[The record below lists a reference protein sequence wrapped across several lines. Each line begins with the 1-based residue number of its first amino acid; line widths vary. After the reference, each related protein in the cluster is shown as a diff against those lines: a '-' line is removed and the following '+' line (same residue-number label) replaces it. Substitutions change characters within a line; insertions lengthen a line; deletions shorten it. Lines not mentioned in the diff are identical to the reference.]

1 MSPPPASS
9 PATLTRTAHPC
20 QVCAARLTCLIGQL
34 PASSQERLTPF
45 HHERAF
51 RKGQTLQTQG
61 VTGEALLSIKLGTVM
76 VTRQSA
82 DAQPRAVG
90 LFGRGHTLGLFGAV
104 GHPTQLG
111 AVALSAGRVCEIA
124 VATLHQL
131 QLFDTA
137 FMDALHAVTVRSFAS
152 LADWGQVMRL
162 RGLQRQVVAALLL
175 LAAEQG
181 TRAVRLP
188 SQAALASLLST
199 SRESV
204 ARTLR
209 QLEASGHLRRIDRW
223 HCELTPRHTELFG
236 R

>member
-1 MSPPPASS
+1 MSLPPASS

-34 PASSQERLTPF
+34 PAASQERLNPF
-45 HHERAF
+45 HRERTF

-61 VTGEALLSIKLGTVM
+61 VQGEALLSIKLGTVM
-76 VTRQSA
+76 VTRQGA
-82 DAQPRAVG
+82 DAQRHPVG
-90 LFGRGHTLGLFGAV
+90 LLGRGHMLGLFGAV

-111 AVALSAGRVCEIA
+111 AEALSAGRVCEIPLGILNDQQIVDEDFMEALYA
-124 VATLHQL
+124 V
-131 QLFDTA
+131 
-137 FMDALHAVTVRSFAS
+137 MVRSFAS

-162 RGLQRQVVAALLL
+162 RGLQRQLVAALLL

-188 SQAALASLLST
+188 SQVALAALLST

-209 QLEASGHLRRIDRW
+209 QLEAGGHLRRIDRW